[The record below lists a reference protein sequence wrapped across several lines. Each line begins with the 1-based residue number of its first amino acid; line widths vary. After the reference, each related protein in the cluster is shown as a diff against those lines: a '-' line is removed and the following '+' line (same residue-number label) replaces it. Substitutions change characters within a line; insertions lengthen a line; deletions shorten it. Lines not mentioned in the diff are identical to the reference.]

1 MVDYRLKWTNNS
13 TLFHYFTDFV
23 VRILLKWPW
32 LELEVSEGDC
42 LKSIWTKPV
51 LAKSTLFLIDHL
63 CLGLASKFV
72 ILSKKLEQKN
82 ISLKK
87 KAKDKTFQVRIRL
100 IKIFVFNTLLKLF
113 WTLSWTQY
121 WMLSITMPWTLSWT
135 LYRTLSHYCLLVWRL
150 KRGKF

>member
-72 ILSKKLEQKN
+72 ILSKKMEQES
-82 ISLKK
+82 IFLKK
-87 KAKDKTFQVRIRL
+87 KAMNKTFQVRSRC
-100 IKIFVFNTLLKLF
+100 IKIFVFNTILRLF
-113 WTLSWTQY
+113 WTLSWK
-121 WMLSITMPWTLSWT
+121 LSLTMPWTLSWT
-135 LYRTLSHYCLLVWRL
+135 LSSTLYRTLSHYYLLV
-150 KRGKF
+150 